1 MPALSKAQRRLMAI
15 AAHHPEQVS
24 AKNRGV
30 LNLSLDQLA
39 HYARTPEKRLHKHVK
54 KGKKR

>member
-1 MPALSKAQRRLMAI
+1 MAI